1 MVDEE
6 GKKEDEK
13 LEFDSAGEALGYIS
27 LDQARL
33 LAIQHARDHTEFY
46 GRRYGRLTLAWEVI
60 SQEESE
66 DYYDIR
72 LSFRPAGRYRG
83 EPGVEQFIIDKTGAI
98 ELRQILDE
106 PSEVEV
112 PRKRLPVLLLA
123 AVGVVVIAAVVGGV
137 LFASGTF
144 GGDGGSGGG
153 PPVSAL
159 TPTNTSVP
167 PPATAVRIAVLAP
180 TQTPTQPAAVV
191 PTEIP
196 TPIPTPAAPTPIT
209 VQPKATVVPTAAAV
223 SLATVVPTN
232 TPAPTATPS
241 QPTPAPA
248 TISNPSP
255 TVSTTSNRL
264 LQPWRPGKR
273 AEDIENPWR
282 AIISSVVVSSD
293 NLTMFASTGGSQ
305 AALYKSSDHGDTW
318 RRLVKSGPTSAGS
331 LVFDAGDSGVI
342 FGQRGGANVSPGWV
356 RSSDGGDSWELLE
369 SPASIF
375 HVSGGSVF
383 AGGAGTLFR
392 SNDQGKTWRETTK
405 LTQDGGFLGVPGHPE
420 MLSYRFTS
428 GAEMALSTSKDAGL
442 SWTPAKG
449 PGITT

>member
-6 GKKEDEK
+6 GNKEDEK

-144 GGDGGSGGG
+144 GGDG
-153 PPVSAL
+153 VE
-159 TPTNTSVP
+159 V
-167 PPATAVRIAVLAP
+167 
-180 TQTPTQPAAVV
+180 AAV
-191 PTEIP
+191 PL
-196 TPIPTPAAPTPIT
+196 
-209 VQPKATVVPTAAAV
+209 
-223 SLATVVPTN
+223 SLP
-232 TPAPTATPS
+232 
-241 QPTPAPA
+241 
-248 TISNPSP
+248 
-255 TVSTTSNRL
+255 
-264 LQPWRPGKR
+264 
-273 AEDIENPWR
+273 
-282 AIISSVVVSSD
+282 
-293 NLTMFASTGGSQ
+293 
-305 AALYKSSDHGDTW
+305 
-318 RRLVKSGPTSAGS
+318 
-331 LVFDAGDSGVI
+331 
-342 FGQRGGANVSPGWV
+342 
-356 RSSDGGDSWELLE
+356 
-369 SPASIF
+369 
-375 HVSGGSVF
+375 
-383 AGGAGTLFR
+383 
-392 SNDQGKTWRETTK
+392 
-405 LTQDGGFLGVPGHPE
+405 
-420 MLSYRFTS
+420 
-428 GAEMALSTSKDAGL
+428 
-442 SWTPAKG
+442 
-449 PGITT
+449 